1 MLVEL
6 LARDAGL
13 DYAIEVLGMHGEYA
27 IHVAE
32 IEADA
37 TKGRIDLAFERGA
50 GAKRNHRHALGRAQ
64 PHDLLHFFGILREDH
79 RVRRLIADP
88 GERVAVLLADRLR
101 CH

>member
-13 DYAIEVLGMHGEYA
+13 DDAIEVLGMHGEHA

-37 TKGRIDLAFERGA
+37 AMGRVDLAFERGA
-50 GAKRNHRHALGRAQ
+50 GAERDHRHALGRAQ
-64 PHDLLHFFGILREDH
+64 PHDLLHLFGLCGNTT
-79 RVRRLIADP
+79 AS
-88 GERVAVLLADRLR
+88 GG
-101 CH
+101 